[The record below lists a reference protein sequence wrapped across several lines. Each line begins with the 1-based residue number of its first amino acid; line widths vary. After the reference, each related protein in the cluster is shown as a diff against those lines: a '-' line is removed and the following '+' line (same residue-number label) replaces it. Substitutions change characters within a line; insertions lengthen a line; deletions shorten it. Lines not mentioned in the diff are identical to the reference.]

1 MRDAETVLN
10 AIRERGR
17 RKLPLEDLY
26 RQLYNPDLYLRAYGR
41 IYRNAG
47 AMTPGVTQ
55 ETADGMS
62 LDKIQTII
70 EALRFERYRWKPVRR
85 VEIPKPHQPGKYRPL
100 GLPTWSDKL
109 LQEVIRSLLE
119 AYYDPQFSDHSHGF
133 RTGCG
138 CHTALT
144 EIHRTWRGTT
154 WFIEGD
160 IKGCFDNIDQTVL
173 LSILREQVHD
183 NRFLRLLEGLFKAGY
198 LKDWKYH
205 PTLSGTPQGGI
216 CSPILA
222 NIYLD
227 RLDRFVEETL
237 LPDFNRGDRRKP
249 HPEYHTLRSRANYL
263 RRTGRAEEGRVLRK
277 QAQSLPSVD
286 PHDPDYRRLR
296 FIRYADDFLLGFTGP
311 HAEAEEIKER
321 LRTFLRETLKLELS
335 EEKTLITHATTE
347 AARFLGYE
355 IVIHQCDMKH
365 DRLGRRQLNRN
376 PGLRVPAAVV
386 EKRCALYMRG
396 EKPMHRPE
404 MARDDDTEIIRLYQA
419 EYRGYVEFYALAEN
433 LHWLNKLHWIMRLSL
448 LKTLAC
454 KHKSSVRKIA
464 RKHIGT
470 METPYGPRKCI
481 RVTVPRE
488 GKDPIVAYFG
498 GIALKRRKEVKLQD
512 QRIDRKPP
520 RRVQLIERL
529 LAEECEI
536 CGSTDDVEVHHIR
549 KLADVTPK
557 GRRTRPLWMRIMSAR
572 RRKTLVVCRRCHER
586 IHQGLPLTLRQP
598 K

>member
-1 MRDAETVLN
+1 MRNAETVLN
-10 AIRERGR
+10 IIRERGR
-17 RKLPLEDLY
+17 RGLPLEDVY
-26 RQLYNPDLYLRAYGR
+26 RQLFNPNLYLRAYGR

-47 AMTPGVTQ
+47 TMTPGTTD
-55 ETADGMS
+55 ETADAMS

-70 EALRFERYRWKPVRR
+70 EAIRFERYRFKPVRR
-85 VEIPKPHQPGKYRPL
+85 VDIPKPHQPGKFRPL

-109 LQEVIRSLLE
+109 LQEVMRSILE
-119 AYYDPQFSDHSHGF
+119 AYYEPQFSDRSHGF
-133 RTGCG
+133 RPGRG

-160 IKGCFDNIDQTVL
+160 VKACFDQIDHTVL
-173 LSILREQVHD
+173 LSILQERIHD

-216 CSPILA
+216 CSPVLS

-227 RLDRFVEETL
+227 KLDRFVEETL
-237 LPDFNRGDRRKP
+237 IPEYTRGDQRKP
-249 HPEYHTLRSRANYL
+249 HPVYDALQTRAKRL
-263 RRTGRAEEGRVLRK
+263 RRTGRAEEATYLRR

-286 PHDPDYRRLR
+286 PNDPDYRRLR
-296 FIRYADDFLLGFTGP
+296 YVRYADDFLLGFAGSY
-311 HAEAEEIKER
+311 AEAEEIKEK
-321 LRTFLRETLKLELS
+321 LRTFLQKTLKLELS
-335 EEKTLITHATTE
+335 EEKTLITHATTQ
-347 AARFLGYE
+347 AARFLGYD
-355 IVIHQCDMKH
+355 IVIHQCDTKH

-386 EKRCALYMRG
+386 EKRCALYMKQG
-396 EKPMHRPE
+396 KPVHRPE
-404 MARDDDTEIIRLYQA
+404 MVNDDDTEIVRLYQG
-419 EYRGYVEFYALAEN
+419 EYRGYVEYYALAEN
-433 LHWLNKLHWIMRLSL
+433 VSWLDKLHWITRHSL

-454 KHKSSVRKIA
+454 KHKTSVQKIA

-470 METPYGPRKCI
+470 RQTPFGPRKCI
-481 RVTVPRE
+481 QVIVPRT
-488 GKDPIVAYFG
+488 GKPPLVAYFG
-498 GIALKRRKEVKLQD
+498 GIALKR
-512 QRIDRKPP
+512 QRNAVLHDLPIERKPP

-529 LAEECEI
+529 LVGECEV
-536 CGSTDDVEVHHIR
+536 CGSRDDVEVHHVR
-549 KLADVTPK
+549 KLADVNPK
-557 GRRTRPLWMRIMSAR
+557 GRKARPLWMRIMSAR

-586 IHQGLPLTLRQP
+586 IHKGLPLTQRVP